1 LDTEKKGP
9 VKLTI
14 DPLKISL
21 HTPQEMVQQEN
32 LFHGRLMELAQDQA
46 LVRAVVNIGV
56 PLYVLLPGEALKEK
70 GLTVGDPVTVICPP
84 EAVHVF

>member
-14 DPLKISL
+14 DPLKIVLLS
-21 HTPQEMVQQEN
+21 PQEVAEQEN

-46 LVRAVVNIGV
+46 LVRAVVHIGI
-56 PLYVLLPGEALKEK
+56 PLYVLLPGETLKKK
-70 GLTVGDPVTVICPP
+70 GLTVGDPVTVLCPP
-84 EAVHVF
+84 DAVHVL